1 MIQYQILQID
11 IKRIVWQT
19 DSLLSA
25 IQFKMWVGEQE
36 LQGLPMGV
44 NPWQMISTL
53 DVQKKFTLFIYITWW
68 ENLSQTYYR

>member
-11 IKRIVWQT
+11 IKRIVWQK

-25 IQFKMWVGEQE
+25 IQFKMWVGEKE

-44 NPWQMISTL
+44 NLRQTMSTFN
-53 DVQKKFTLFIYITWW
+53 VQKKFTIFIYITWW
-68 ENLSQTYYR
+68 KNLSQTYYR

>member
-19 DSLLSA
+19 DSLLSV
-25 IQFKMWVGEQE
+25 IQFKMWVGEKE

-44 NPWQMISTL
+44 NLWQTMSTFN
-53 DVQKKFTLFIYITWW
+53 VKKKFTIFIYITWW
-68 ENLSQTYYR
+68 KNLSQTYYR

>member
-25 IQFKMWVGEQE
+25 IQFKMWVGEKE

-44 NPWQMISTL
+44 NLRQTMSTFN
-53 DVQKKFTLFIYITWW
+53 VQKKFTIFIYITWW
-68 ENLSQTYYR
+68 KNLSQTYYR

>member
-25 IQFKMWVGEQE
+25 IQFKMWVGEKE

-44 NPWQMISTL
+44 NLRQTMSTFNI
-53 DVQKKFTLFIYITWW
+53 QKKFTIFIYITWW
-68 ENLSQTYYR
+68 KNLSQTYYR